1 MTDRARSGIVT
12 RGAAV
17 VAQARARMAA
27 QLTDNRSVAAP
38 QREDLQGR
46 LDAIRAEQSALFRA
60 ARSSGLTAKQHARA
74 ADLGREELKLIADLR
89 DLGKRRIGERHKRR

>member
-1 MTDRARSGIVT
+1 MSDRARSGIVT
-12 RGAAV
+12 KGAAV
-17 VAQARARMAA
+17 VAQARARMAS
-27 QLTDNRSVAAP
+27 TVANATPAP

-46 LDAIRAEQSALFRA
+46 LNAVRDEQAALFRA

-89 DLGKRRIGERHKRR
+89 DMGKRRIGAPHKRR